1 MADQD
6 TASFDDAAEAFLALL
21 LAHGS
26 RKVFINP
33 GTDTFPLQEAWARRR
48 ERRLASPDP
57 VMCLHEHTAVAAAHG
72 YYLASGQPQT
82 VIVHV
87 DAGTQNAGGAL
98 HNAQRGAAGMVLC
111 AGRAPYTAEGEMR
124 GGKDLPIH
132 FWQDQIDQAGIVR
145 GFVKWHYEISRTE
158 NMASVLERAF
168 QVAANE
174 PAGPVYLTLPREVLM
189 LPAPNVPLPSPRRT
203 NRATPPAADP
213 DAVQRAA
220 EILRT
225 AARPLVVAGQNGR
238 NPASL
243 PEVALLAEALGARIV
258 DNYDFASVQG
268 SHPLNL
274 GPALP
279 RELPQADAVLFL
291 DPNVPYVPNLVR
303 PAPGAAII
311 QIDREPLHERYV
323 TWNFPIDLRITASVA
338 TALPALRRA
347 IEAAQTG
354 EQRQA
359 AAARRRDIAAERQA
373 WLHDVQ
379 TRARSKAHLSPM
391 DGEWVAWC
399 LKQVLPDDAILL
411 EDVVTNRPW
420 VHSHLMRERP
430 GTLFTPGGSS
440 LGWAP
445 NAAIGVKLAQ
455 PDRTVVSLV
464 GDGGFAFA
472 NPVAALWTAQKAA
485 APSLTVIF
493 NNGGYNASKQPIPEL
508 YPEGAVAR
516 ANDAVV
522 TAIEPSPDYERIA
535 QGCGVFGVTV
545 REPDDLEPAL
555 RRALDEVQHGCSA
568 VVNALLRPI

>member
-1 MADQD
+1 LADQD